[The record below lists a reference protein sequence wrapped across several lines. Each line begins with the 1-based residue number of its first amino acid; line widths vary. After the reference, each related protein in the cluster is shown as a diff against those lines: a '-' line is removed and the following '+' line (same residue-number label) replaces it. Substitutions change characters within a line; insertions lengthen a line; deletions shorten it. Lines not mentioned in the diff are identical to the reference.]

1 MTSDQVRG
9 RLLPIA
15 AGAFATSMMG
25 SSIPVVGT
33 LQDFPPLTA
42 QSVRYAIAGL
52 ALLVWLVVSAR
63 RAGSPLVI
71 PGLRDLVALVGLAA
85 TGLLGFNLAILLA
98 QRDAEPGLVG
108 AVVGAAPLVLAVLT
122 PALARERPAR
132 AVLVGAALVVI
143 GVGVMAG
150 GGSWEPIGLFFAGLA
165 LLGEVCFT
173 VLAVGVLKRLGALA
187 VSTWCCLLAAAGG
200 AVIAVVG
207 EQDQWRDPTA
217 GEVVA
222 ILYIALPV
230 TVLGFACWYT
240 AVGALGG
247 DRAGVL
253 LGLAPAVALVLGVVL
268 GAQSVTA
275 AGVGGVLL
283 VGVGCAIGLAPR
295 RTSVDLGV
303 TL

>member
-1 MTSDQVRG
+1 
-9 RLLPIA
+9 
-15 AGAFATSMMG
+15 MMG